1 MVSGGHVSLVGAG
14 PGDPGLLTLKALK
27 RIQQADLIVYDY
39 LTNPKHLEHASKK
52 AKIIGVGRGFRHKK
66 ISQQKINDL
75 ILKHARAGHRVVRL
89 KGGDPFLFGRGGEE
103 ALFLEMHRVPFDIV
117 PGVTSAVACAAY
129 TGIPMTHRDHNASVT
144 FLTGHRAN
152 DKALDTID
160 WNKIVSLDGTIAIY
174 MGLYNLPHITHHL
187 IQAGLSKQTPV
198 AVIEWGTL
206 TRQRSCIASLHDIAR
221 QVSLKKLSAPAMIIV
236 GDVVNLSKKL
246 NWFESLPLFGQTVV
260 VTRMK
265 DKSSEL
271 IERLEDMGAQ
281 TLSMPVIEI
290 KPVKNYSGLDA
301 TISDLSRFDWLV
313 FTSAY
318 GVDAF
323 FGRLAQKNKD
333 ARALGSLKIA
343 AVGTETGKALK
354 DRRISVDLMPRD
366 YQSSSLAHD
375 LGRVIQKTGSHRVL
389 LARTDIA
396 PPQFE
401 RILGTYGAKIT
412 DLIVYRTV
420 RPSVSVSLRRQVLSS
435 KADWVTFTSSSS
447 ASNFVK
453 ILGSSAVKKLAKR
466 TRFASIGPVTS
477 KTLKSLGIKVSAEAQ
492 TYNLDGL
499 VTALAKKV
507 SR

>member
-1 MVSGGHVSLVGAG
+1 MVSHGHVSLVGAG

-27 RIQQADLIVYDY
+27 RIQQADLIIYDY
-39 LTNPKHLEHASKK
+39 LTNPQHLEHA
-52 AKIIGVGRGFRHKK
+52 AKNAKVIGVGRGFRHKK
-66 ISQQKINDL
+66 ISQQKINRL
-75 ILKHARAGHRVVRL
+75 ILKYARAGHHVVRL

-103 ALFLEMHRVPFDIV
+103 ALFLKQHGIPFDVV

-129 TGIPMTHRDHNASVT
+129 AGIPMTHRDHNASVT

-160 WNKIVSLDGTIAIY
+160 WDKIVSLDGTIAIY
-174 MGLYNLPHITHHL
+174 MGLYNLPHISRHL
-187 IQAGLSKQTPV
+187 IKSGLSGQTPV

-206 TRQRSCIASLHDIAR
+206 TRQRSCIAPLKDIAR
-221 QVSLKKLSAPAMIIV
+221 QVELKKLSAPAMIIV
-236 GDVVNLSKKL
+236 GDVVDLSKQL
-246 NWFESLPLFGQTVV
+246 NWFESLPLFGQKVV

-271 IERLEDMGAQ
+271 ISRLEALGAQ

-290 KPVKNYSGLDA
+290 KPIKDHRPLDVA
-301 TISDLSRFDWLV
+301 ISHLDRFDWLV
-313 FTSAY
+313 FTSSY

-323 FGRLAQKNKD
+323 FRRLAQKNRD
-333 ARALGSLKIA
+333 ARSLRSLKIA
-343 AVGTETGKALK
+343 AVGAETGRALK
-354 DRRISVDLMPRD
+354 DRGICVDLMPSD
-366 YQSSSLAHD
+366 HQSSSLAID
-375 LGRVIQKTGSHRVL
+375 LGRAIKKTGSSRVL

-401 RILGTYGAKIT
+401 LMLKKSGAKIT
-412 DLIVYRTV
+412 DLTVYRTV
-420 RPSVSVSLRRQVLSS
+420 QAPVSRSLRDQIVSL

-447 ASNFVK
+447 ASHFVK
-453 ILGSSAVKKLAKR
+453 IVGSSAVKKMAKR

-477 KTLKSLGIKVSAEAQ
+477 KTLKSLGLKVSAEAKQ
-492 TYNLDGL
+492 YNLDGL